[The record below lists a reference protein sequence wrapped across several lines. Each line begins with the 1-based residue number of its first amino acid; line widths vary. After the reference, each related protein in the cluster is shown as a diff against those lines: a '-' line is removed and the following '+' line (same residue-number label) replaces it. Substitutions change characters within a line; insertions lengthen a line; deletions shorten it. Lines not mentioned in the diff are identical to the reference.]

1 MELKRHIIEYFNH
14 YMAEHNCTYTIENL
28 DNIDWKYVCL
38 HTTLTE
44 DFLEKLYPYMNFR
57 LYCQYS
63 DNVLWEK
70 IEDIYDVEFLLLNRN
85 TTASNK
91 ADFIQYFDT
100 ESIDILTQ
108 EIIQYRLVN
117 DSNID
122 IHLINYLI
130 DELPIN
136 KDMLRSEYPI
146 TEKIIDYL

>member
-1 MELKRHIIEYFNH
+1 MEQKQHIIEYFNN
-14 YMAEHNCTYTIENL
+14 YMIEHNCSYIIENL
-28 DNIDWKYVCL
+28 NNIDWKYVCL

-44 DFLEKLYPYMNFR
+44 DFLDNLYPYINFR

-63 DNVLWEK
+63 NNVLWEK

-91 ADFIQYFDT
+91 ADYLQYFDA

-108 EIIQYRLVN
+108 EIIQYRLSH
-117 DSNID
+117 DSSVD

-136 KDMLRSEYPI
+136 KDMLHSEYPL
-146 TEKIIDYL
+146 TDKIRDYL